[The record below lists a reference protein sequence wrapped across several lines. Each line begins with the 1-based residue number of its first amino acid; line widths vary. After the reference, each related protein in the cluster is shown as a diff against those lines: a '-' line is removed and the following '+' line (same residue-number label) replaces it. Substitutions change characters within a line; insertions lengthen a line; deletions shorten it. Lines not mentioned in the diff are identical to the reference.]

1 MGKSEKIETRGIVEL
16 DINGRITN
24 LIEKP
29 TKDETQSRL
38 ASVVFYVFSRETLD
52 SLPDFLRNST
62 TPDSKSF
69 GNYLSRLISENKC
82 SFHGLKIPTRFSLI
96 GRNVGLAEYQE
107 LITFF
112 NNKKLDT
119 ENPQK
124 YTARTYARV
133 GLMGNPSDGFY
144 GKTIALSI
152 KNFWASATIQES
164 ASLNLIPHPLNDP
177 TSFGSMA
184 DLHAISCR
192 EGYFGGLRLLQ
203 ATCKAFYSYCRRN
216 GIVLSRKNFT
226 LSYDTNIP
234 RQVGLAGSSA
244 IVTSTLKC
252 LMNFFNLT
260 ENDLPKP
267 KRASLALDVETS
279 ELFIQAGL
287 QDRVVQTYEG
297 LVDMDFAKDLVEK
310 QGYGH
315 YENLKVKVLPTLF
328 LVYCPNPS
336 DSGKIHSTVK
346 HRWLSEDKE
355 VIEGMNN
362 FRNFTTEAR
371 VAIEAEHW
379 SCLQKLMDKNFEQ
392 RRILYGDAC
401 LGDDNLKLISIA
413 KEHGAS
419 AKFSGSGGAIVGLL
433 LEESKEDQMKR
444 AFQKSGFVYI
454 RIIPHFPEAYP

>member
-1 MGKSEKIETRGIVEL
+1 
-16 DINGRITN
+16 
-24 LIEKP
+24 
-29 TKDETQSRL
+29 
-38 ASVVFYVFSRETLD
+38 
-52 SLPDFLRNST
+52 
-62 TPDSKSF
+62 
-69 GNYLSRLISENKC
+69 
-82 SFHGLKIPTRFSLI
+82 
-96 GRNVGLAEYQE
+96 
-107 LITFF
+107 
-112 NNKKLDT
+112 
-119 ENPQK
+119 
-124 YTARTYARV
+124 
-133 GLMGNPSDGFY
+133 
-144 GKTIALSI
+144 
-152 KNFWASATIQES
+152 
-164 ASLNLIPHPLNDP
+164 
-177 TSFGSMA
+177 MA

-297 LVDMDFAKDLVEK
+297 LVDMDFAKDLVEE

-401 LGDDNLKLISIA
+401 LGDDNLKMISIA

-433 LEESKEDQMKR
+433 LEESKEDQMREHSRK
-444 AFQKSGFVYI
+444 VVLYI
-454 RIIPHFPEAYP
+454 FE